1 MAFSPDGKTLAGGVF
16 GHGLYLWQVDTGALR
31 QILETDIPVWD
42 LAFSPQ
48 GAHLGAGTDAGLQMW
63 PVGDETALEM
73 PDQPPG
79 SILSVAFSPD
89 GDLVV
94 GGTRE
99 GQVYIWETETGRLT
113 ITEFGHSGTES
124 TQ

>member
-1 MAFSPDGKTLAGGVF
+1 
-16 GHGLYLWQVDTGALR
+16 
-31 QILETDIPVWD
+31 
-42 LAFSPQ
+42 
-48 GAHLGAGTDAGLQMW
+48 
-63 PVGDETALEM
+63 
-73 PDQPPG
+73 
-79 SILSVAFSPD
+79 VAFSPD